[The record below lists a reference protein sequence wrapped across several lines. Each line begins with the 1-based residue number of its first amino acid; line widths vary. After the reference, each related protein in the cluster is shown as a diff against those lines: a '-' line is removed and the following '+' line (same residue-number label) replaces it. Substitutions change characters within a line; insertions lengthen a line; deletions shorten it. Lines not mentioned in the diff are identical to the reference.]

1 MSRWISAILSL
12 VVVLAL
18 LPRWSWAQGPLTRQ
32 AVELAQDQRFEEA
45 EAIIERALNTAEAG
59 DATAWYVHAFIEKSL
74 FVVRDGRNPDSP
86 SRLEATRSAMECA
99 RLDESGELEDKR
111 VALLTF
117 LSDTHLEDAR
127 DAIRT
132 SRPGDGKR
140 AHAHL
145 EAHAAI
151 QRVLDPS
158 WNPEPDAVLLDQM
171 LAEHAF
177 AQAEEQERSGAGP
190 WFEWGRTCYERAA
203 LRGPDRFRSL
213 FNLAVHTYNQGVRQ
227 FKASE
232 NNLDAV
238 DSALR
243 DASVLWNLAATGLEQ
258 AIEADSDRAAGYE
271 ALAVVSEALLNRD
284 RVEWCRTHLA
294 ELGGD

>member
-1 MSRWISAILSL
+1 MSRWISAILPL
-12 VVVLAL
+12 FVALAL
-18 LPRWSWAQGPLTRQ
+18 LPGWCWAQGPLTRQ
-32 AVELAQDQRFEEA
+32 AVELAEGQRFEEA
-45 EAIIERALNTAEAG
+45 ESIIKRALNTAEAS

-86 SRLEATRSAMECA
+86 SRVAATQSALECA
-99 RLDESGELEDKR
+99 RLDGSGELEDKR
-111 VALLTF
+111 TALLTF
-117 LSDTHLEDAR
+117 LADTHLEDAR
-127 DAIRT
+127 DAVRT
-132 SRPGDGKR
+132 SRPGDGTR

-158 WNPEPDAVLLDQM
+158 WDPEPDAVLLDQM

-177 AQAEEQERSGAGP
+177 AQAEEKERSGAGP
-190 WFEWGRTCYERAA
+190 WFDWGRTCYERAA

-227 FKASE
+227 FKASKDD
-232 NNLDAV
+232 LDAV

-258 AIEADSDRAAGYE
+258 AIQADSGRADGYE

-294 ELGGD
+294 ELGGG

>member
-1 MSRWISAILSL
+1 MSRWISATLSL

-18 LPRWSWAQGPLTRQ
+18 LPGWSRAQGTLTRQ

-45 EAIIERALNTAEAG
+45 EAIIERALNTAEAE
-59 DATAWYVHAFIEKSL
+59 DATTWYVHAFIEKSL
-74 FVVRDGRNPDSP
+74 FVYRDGRNPDSP
-86 SRLEATRSAMECA
+86 SRFEATRSAMECSRRA
-99 RLDESGELEDKR
+99 GSRELEDKR
-111 VALLTF
+111 IALLTF
-117 LSDTHLEDAR
+117 LAETHLEDAR
-127 DAIRT
+127 DAVQA

-145 EAHAAI
+145 ESHAAI

-158 WNPEPDAVLLDQM
+158 WDPEPDAVLLDQM
-171 LAEHAF
+171 LAEYAF
-177 AQAEEQERSGAGP
+177 AQAEQKERSAAGP
-190 WFEWGRTCYERAA
+190 WFNWGRTCYERAA
-203 LRGPDRFRSL
+203 LRDPDRFRSL

-232 NNLDAV
+232 DDLDAV
-238 DSALR
+238 DSAMKE
-243 DASVLWNLAATGLEQ
+243 ASVLWNLAAKELER
-258 AIEADSDRAAGYE
+258 AIAVDSGRTSGYE